1 MAEFPNRKIV
11 EKGRRIPSTA
21 SRRILAGIKSGPLAL
36 SILIFRSCFL
46 TPSAENFISG
56 LHSQGEGGI
65 SGKLLR
71 YSSTNTLSYCS
82 RKASALALSE
92 EHTRLLVTKAGIP
105 RDSVLSN
112 FRYDQAR
119 LIRLEPAFS
128 GSVSR
133 DSGVKPPITLL
144 RYLSWAT
151 RNRLVM
157 ILRSRLYLVGWTAFT
172 LWQAFLYA
180 RLRLFIKR
188 FTEELTQGRWRFPLD
203 IPCDMKLSVAS
214 NVGPVVV
221 HSVSICMFLYFFSF
235 LFSYVINNVF
245 M

>member
-1 MAEFPNRKIV
+1 MAREGV
-11 EKGRRIPSTA
+11 G
-21 SRRILAGIKSGPLAL
+21 
-36 SILIFRSCFL
+36 
-46 TPSAENFISG
+46 
-56 LHSQGEGGI
+56 GEGGI
-65 SGKLLR
+65 SGKLQR

-92 EHTRLLVTKAGIP
+92 EHTRLLDTKAGIP

-119 LIRLEPAFS
+119 LIPLEPAFS

-151 RNRLVM
+151 RSRLVV
-157 ILRSRLYLVGWTAFT
+157 ILRSRLHLVRWTALP
-172 LWQAFLYA
+172 LWQALLYA

-203 IPCDMKLSVAS
+203 FLCGMKLSMAS
-214 NVGPVVV
+214 R
-221 HSVSICMFLYFFSF
+221 IFWEM
-235 LFSYVINNVF
+235 
-245 M
+245 